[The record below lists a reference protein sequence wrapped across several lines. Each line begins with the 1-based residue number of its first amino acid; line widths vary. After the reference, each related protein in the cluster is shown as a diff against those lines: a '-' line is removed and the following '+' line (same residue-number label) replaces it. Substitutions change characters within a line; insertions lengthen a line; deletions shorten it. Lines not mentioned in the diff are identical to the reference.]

1 MCLSCALTQTADKD
15 LTVLMSG
22 SCSEVSMSKI
32 DHALLKQLEEAEKAG
47 RTMDIPVIVTL
58 IPGVEAPL
66 IEQCG
71 LKRISRH
78 VPLYAGRLPAAGIC
92 EMARRDD
99 VERIEYDDKA
109 WAL

>member
-1 MCLSCALTQTADKD
+1 M
-15 LTVLMSG
+15 
-22 SCSEVSMSKI
+22 I

-47 RTMDIPVIVTL
+47 RKMDISVIVTL

-66 IEQCG
+66 IEQRG
-71 LKRISRH
+71 LQRISWH
-78 VPLYAGRLPAAGIC
+78 VALYAGRLPAAEIC

-99 VERIEYDDKA
+99 VERIECDDKA

>member
-1 MCLSCALTQTADKD
+1 
-15 LTVLMSG
+15 
-22 SCSEVSMSKI
+22 MSKI

-47 RTMDIPVIVTL
+47 RKTDIPVIVTL

-66 IEQCG
+66 LEQRG

-78 VPLYAGRLPAAGIC
+78 VPLYAGRLPAVEIC

-99 VERIEYDDKA
+99 VERIEYDDKVGA
-109 WAL
+109 VMIYPH